1 MNEYKKILS
10 NVSAFDIMHARE
22 RNKQQVTE
30 LKAALA
36 AGDDARVT
44 ELRAL
49 LALDKPL
56 FDALRWLNRD

>member
-1 MNEYKKILS
+1 MNQHQKVLN
-10 NVSAFDIMHARE
+10 NVSAFDIAAARE

-30 LKAALA
+30 LKAAIA
-36 AGDDARVT
+36 AGNDARVT

>member
-1 MNEYKKILS
+1 MNEHQKVLS
-10 NVSAFDIMHARE
+10 NVTAFDIAAARE

-30 LKAALA
+30 LKAAIA
-36 AGDDARVT
+36 AGDDARVV

-56 FDALRWLNRD
+56 FAALRWLNRD